1 MRRRFFWKTRGSFS
15 VCRLLEMKMRHSLVL
30 LTPLML
36 TAATAVDSVGDF
48 SKVFSSLAAG
58 SVFEVADGTYTAK
71 GGIKIVG
78 KKGAEA
84 NPIVIRAQHRGKA
97 VIAGAAGFILK
108 ECEHI
113 VIEGFVFEHD
123 ADQQSFILENC
134 HHVRV
139 TRNVFR
145 PVERAKPR
153 HWEHW
158 VTVDGANSGENRID
172 HNLFEH
178 KVNRGSPVFVRG
190 DDVALVCSQHDRIDH
205 NHFRD
210 VVFAN
215 GENGHETIRTGGNDL
230 GASGQSSF
238 TIIEENLLE
247 HCNGEDELMSLKSS
261 DNIVRNNTILNCRGA
276 ICMRL
281 GNRNVAS
288 GNFIIATESGPA
300 FGGIKLY
307 GFEHR
312 VFTGLTG
319 RRHEAPFSL
328 VPGMYDVPTTDN
340 IGKKYDDN
348 TAAAPARCWIAFNTW
363 VDCSSLQFG
372 FEKEEK
378 GRQHT
383 PKACVFI
390 NNLVVHTKPMPTPLI
405 NLGRTRDLR
414 AHDNLGFTVE
424 PAPTADW
431 ARWFRFADPRLQ
443 QADKGL
449 WRLTAQSPAIDAA
462 FEDSTKM
469 VDDIFGHARKSRYD
483 LGAEEFS
490 QETSVRTR
498 LTADKVG
505 PDAP

>member
-1 MRRRFFWKTRGSFS
+1 
-15 VCRLLEMKMRHSLVL
+15 MKMRLPYWL
-30 LTPLML
+30 LTTLL
-36 TAATAVDSVGDF
+36 LVTATARSELVDSVGSF
-48 SKVFSSLAAG
+48 SKAFSSLVPG
-58 SVFEVADGTYTAK
+58 SVIEVADGTYTTK

-78 KKGAEA
+78 NKGTEE
-84 NPIVIRAQHRGKA
+84 NPIVFRAQHRGKA
-97 VIAGAAGFILK
+97 VIAGVAGFILK
-108 ECEHI
+108 NCEHV
-113 VIEGFVFEHD
+113 VIEGFVFEND
-123 ADQQSFILENC
+123 ADQQSVMLENC
-134 HHVRV
+134 QHVRV
-139 TRNVFR
+139 TRNRFR

-158 VTVDGANSGENRID
+158 VTVDGAHSGENRID

-178 KVNRGSPVFVRG
+178 KVNRGSPLFIRG
-190 DDVALVCSQHDRIDH
+190 DDVALVCSQHDSIDH

-247 HCNGEDELMSLKSS
+247 RCNGEDELMSLKSS

-288 GNFIIATESGPA
+288 GNFIIATEGGPG

-312 VFTGLTG
+312 VYNNYFAGLTG
-319 RRHEAPFSL
+319 RRHEAPFAL

-348 TAAAPARCWIAFNTW
+348 TAAAPTRCWIAYNTW
-363 VDCSSLQFG
+363 VDCSPLQFG

-383 PKACVFI
+383 PNACVFI
-390 NNLVVHTKPMPTPLI
+390 NNLVVRTKPMPAPLI
-405 NLGRTRDLR
+405 ILGRVRDLQ

-424 PAPTADW
+424 LVRTADW
-431 ARWFRFADPRLQ
+431 AHWFRFADPHMRQ
-443 QADKGL
+443 TDDGL
-449 WRLTAQSPAIDAA
+449 WRLTAQSPAIDTAV
-462 FEDSTKM
+462 EDSPKII
-469 VDDIFGHARKSRYD
+469 DDIFGHARKSRYD
-483 LGAEEFS
+483 LGAEEFI
-490 QETSVRTR
+490 QETAVRTI

-505 PDAP
+505 PDAL

>member
-1 MRRRFFWKTRGSFS
+1 MKTKQPHHA
-15 VCRLLEMKMRHSLVL
+15 LLAAL
-30 LTPLML
+30 LLIS
-36 TAATAVDSVGDF
+36 ATASAEVVDSMGSL
-48 SKVFSSLAAG
+48 SKAFSSLAPG
-58 SVFEVADGTYTAK
+58 SVIDVADGTYTTK

-78 KKGAEA
+78 KKGTEEK
-84 NPIVIRAQHRGKA
+84 PIVLRAQARGKA
-97 VIAGAAGFILK
+97 VIAGVAGFILRD
-108 ECEHI
+108 CEH
-113 VIEGFVFEHD
+113 VVLEGFIFEHD
-123 ADQQSFILENC
+123 ADQQSVLLENC
-134 HHVRV
+134 QHVRV
-139 TRNVFR
+139 TRNIFR
-145 PVERAKPR
+145 PTERAKPR

-158 VTVDGANSGENRID
+158 VTVDGARSGENRID
-172 HNLFEH
+172 HNLFER
-178 KVNRGSPVFVRG
+178 KVNRGSPLFIRG

-205 NHFRD
+205 NYFHD

-238 TIIEENLLE
+238 TIIEDNLLE

-312 VFTGLTG
+312 VFNNYFAGLTG

-328 VPGMYDVPTTDN
+328 IPGMYDVPTTDN

-348 TAAAPARCWIAFNTW
+348 TAAAPTRCWIAFNTW
-363 VDCSSLQFG
+363 VDCSPLQFG

-378 GRQHT
+378 GREHV
-383 PKACVFI
+383 PNACVFI
-390 NNLVVHTKPMPTPLI
+390 NNLVVHTKPMSKPLI
-405 NLGRTRDLR
+405 NLGRIRDLQ
-414 AHDNLGFTVE
+414 AHDNLGYTVE
-424 PAPTADW
+424 SAATAEW
-431 ARWFRFADPRLQ
+431 SSWFRFADPRLQ
-443 QADKGL
+443 QMENSPGL
-449 WRLTAQSPAIDAA
+449 WLLAAQSPALDAA
-462 FEDSTKM
+462 KDSSQIP
-469 VDDIFGHARKSRYD
+469 DDIFGRVRKGTFD

-490 QETSVRTR
+490 LEAAARTI